1 MKWLRRLLLSL
12 LFIAIFAGT
21 AGIAAWRLSRRPPQW
36 YSRRQVNPEAV
47 AAAARRAQRQVL
59 RTLSWAQDQ
68 QAYVASSR
76 VGTPSTQPDKSL
88 QISFTEDE
96 LNGFFQ
102 NWDATFRW
110 TDRYR
115 DYMSDPQIVV
125 EDGRLI
131 LAADVKQMGTVMSV
145 EFDPRLDE
153 GKLHMPVERVLAG
166 RLPLPQSFW
175 AGYRAGLEAAITRN
189 LRIWQHGA
197 DIRPDGTAN
206 SDAVEAAMTEL
217 LLDVLSNRPARPVL
231 FLPYDVSN
239 GRRSLPVKLTGM
251 EITNKALVLTLQPLS
266 APERQV
272 LLDSIKVL
280 RESEDLSASV
290 VVPTA
295 KQ

>member
-1 MKWLRRLLLSL
+1 MKWLRRLLLFL
-12 LFIAIFAGT
+12 LFVAIFAGT
-21 AGIAAWRLSRRPPQW
+21 AGIVAWRLSRRPPQW
-36 YSRRQVNPEAV
+36 YSRRQINPEVA

-76 VGTPSTQPDKSL
+76 VGPPSTQPEKSL

-110 TDRYR
+110 TDRYQE
-115 DYMSDPQIVV
+115 YMADPQIVV

-145 EFDPRLDE
+145 EFDPRLEE

-175 AGYRAGLEAAITRN
+175 SGYRVGFESAMKRN
-189 LRIWQHGA
+189 LQAWQRGA
-197 DIRPDGTAN
+197 EIRPDGTAN

-217 LLDVLSNRPARPVL
+217 LLDVLNDRPARPIL

-239 GRRSLPVKLTGM
+239 GRRSLPVKVTGL
-251 EITNKALVLTLQPLS
+251 EVTNKAVVVTLQPLS
-266 APERQV
+266 GIERQA
-272 LLDSIKVL
+272 LLDSIKVPL
-280 RESEDLSASV
+280 DAHGLSAEV
-290 VVPTA
+290 VAGTL
-295 KQ
+295 QH

>member
-1 MKWLRRLLLSL
+1 MKWLRRLLLLL
-12 LFIAIFAGT
+12 LFVSIFVGT

-36 YSRRQVNPEAV
+36 YTRRHVKPEE
-47 AAAARRAQRQVL
+47 AAAAAQRAQRQVL

-76 VGTPSTQPDKSL
+76 VGPPSTQPDKSL

-102 NWDATFRW
+102 DWDATFRW

-115 DYMSDPQIVV
+115 DYMSDPQIVL
-125 EDGRLI
+125 EEGRLI
-131 LAADVKQMGTVMSV
+131 LAADVKQMGTVLSV
-145 EFDPRLDE
+145 EFDPRLED

-175 AGYRAGLEAAITRN
+175 SGYRVGLESAMKKSLPA
-189 LRIWQHGA
+189 WQHGA
-197 DIRPDGTAN
+197 EIRPDGTAN
-206 SDAVEAAMTEL
+206 PDAVKAAMTEL
-217 LLDVLSNRPARPVL
+217 LMDVLNQRLGRAVL

-251 EITNKALVLTLQPLS
+251 EIAGKALVLTLQPLS
-266 APERQV
+266 AEERRV
-272 LLDSIKVL
+272 LLISIQTPQETQRL
-280 RESEDLSASV
+280 APADTGSA
-290 VVPTA
+290 
-295 KQ
+295 QE